1 MNPQESQVIFWEN
14 SYDLSWSW
22 KKNTFQT
29 VKKLMNNHTQE
40 LVIYHFCCLLN
51 IMIGNGFI
59 CKYTELL
66 GGGGLIVCISAASS
80 LVSIILKVYFYFK
93 TRIIIFLLLFF
104 LISATTDHLAEGRD
118 WLLSGGSSDCQQHQ
132 CLSVRSW
139 CRPNN
144 PGPKGNGQ
152 TYHQWSRCILV
163 GTA

>member
-59 CKYTELL
+59 CKYTELW

-80 LVSIILKVYFYFK
+80 LVSIILKSIFFLQNK
-93 TRIIIFLLLFF
+93 DNNIFTIIFFNFSNHRSSCWRKGLTPLRGF
-104 LISATTDHLAEGRD
+104 LRLSAT
-118 WLLSGGSSDCQQHQ
+118 SMPVS
-132 CLSVRSW
+132 
-139 CRPNN
+139 P
-144 PGPKGNGQ
+144 
-152 TYHQWSRCILV
+152 
-163 GTA
+163 

>member
-66 GGGGLIVCISAASS
+66 GGGLIVCISAASS
-80 LVSIILKVYFYFK
+80 LVSIILKS
-93 TRIIIFLLLFF
+93 IFLLQNKDNYIFTIIFF
-104 LISATTDHLAEGRD
+104 ISATTDHLAEGRD
-118 WLLSGGSSDCQQHQ
+118 WLLSRGSSDCQQHQ

>member
-40 LVIYHFCCLLN
+40 LVIYHFQVLFQL
-51 IMIGNGFI
+51 
-59 CKYTELL
+59 Y
-66 GGGGLIVCISAASS
+66 
-80 LVSIILKVYFYFK
+80 LKVYFYFK